1 MQSRRS
7 FLRLTLLSS
16 AVFLTSGCD
25 LIAVITPK
33 ETLRLLQEELFPK
46 VKELG
51 INTSRYMEIIFAH
64 SRITQE
70 EKEFLKCGVK
80 KLNEAAYESYGKH
93 FTSLTTLQRK
103 ALLNT
108 TAKTQ
113 WGAAFMDAMLRY
125 TLEALLGDPIYGAN
139 IDEAG
144 WKWLAYTGAKPQ
156 PTKAYL

>member
-7 FLRLTLLSS
+7 FLKLTLLSS

-70 EKEFLKCGVK
+70 EKELLKRGVK
-80 KLNEAAYESYGKH
+80 KLNEAAYESYGRA
-93 FTSLTTLQRK
+93 FTALTTLQRK
-103 ALLNT
+103 ALLNA

-139 IDEAG
+139 INQAG
-144 WKWLAYTGAKPQ
+144 WKWLAYTAAKPQ